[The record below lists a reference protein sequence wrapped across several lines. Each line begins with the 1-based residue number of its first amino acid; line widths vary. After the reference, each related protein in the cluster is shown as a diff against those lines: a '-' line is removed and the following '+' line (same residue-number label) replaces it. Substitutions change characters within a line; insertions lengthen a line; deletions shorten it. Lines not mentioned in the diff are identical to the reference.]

1 MNGIELLIEEHK
13 YVRRML
19 LVIRKACFKLIETG
33 EINYDDFYNMIHF
46 VRNFADNHHHKKE
59 EVFLFNKMV
68 ENLGETGKNIITHGM
83 LVEHDLGRN
92 YMRNLEAALEELK
105 QGNEEAK
112 LDVIANAV
120 SYTTLLDNHIT
131 KEDNVIFT
139 YAQRALDKELLKVIN
154 EECFEY
160 EEKNI
165 NTRKENIGILN
176 TLEDKYIK

>member
-1 MNGIELLIEEHK
+1 MSGIELLIEEHK

-19 LVIRKACFKLIETG
+19 VVIRKACFKLIETG
-33 EINYDDFYNMIHF
+33 EINYDDFYNMINF

-68 ENLGETGKNIITHGM
+68 ENLGDTGKNIITHGM

-165 NTRKENIGILN
+165 NTREENIGILN

>member
-1 MNGIELLIEEHK
+1 MSGIELLIEEHK

-19 LVIRKACFKLIETG
+19 VVIRKACFKLIETG

-68 ENLGETGKNIITHGM
+68 ENLGDTGKNIITHGM

-105 QGNEEAK
+105 KGNEEAK
-112 LDVIANAV
+112 LDIIANAV

-139 YAQRALDKELLKVIN
+139 YAQRSLDKELLKAIN

-160 EEKNI
+160 EEKNL
-165 NTRKENIGILN
+165 NTREENIGILN

>member
-1 MNGIELLIEEHK
+1 MSGIELLIEEHK

-19 LVIRKACFKLIETG
+19 VVIRKACFKLIETG
-33 EINYDDFYNMIHF
+33 EINYDDFYNMINF

-68 ENLGETGKNIITHGM
+68 ENLGDTGKNIITHGM

-112 LDVIANAV
+112 LDIIANAV

-160 EEKNI
+160 EEKNLH
-165 NTRKENIGILN
+165 TREENIGILN

>member
-105 QGNEEAK
+105 KGNEEAK
-112 LDVIANAV
+112 LDIIANAV

-154 EECFEY
+154 EE
-160 EEKNI
+160 
-165 NTRKENIGILN
+165 
-176 TLEDKYIK
+176 

>member
-1 MNGIELLIEEHK
+1 MSGIELLIEEHK

-19 LVIRKACFKLIETG
+19 VVIRKACFKLIETG
-33 EINYDDFYNMIHF
+33 EINYDDFYNMINF

-165 NTRKENIGILN
+165 NTREENIGILN